1 MVRNNE
7 PPIDRAIALC
17 GGASALAGL
26 LEIAPSTP
34 LMWRARGRVPAEYCP
49 GIERLTQGA
58 VRCEDLRPDVDWS
71 VLRAPAVRGENTT
84 STSADKGRVAIK
96 NEAVEQSHE

>member
-7 PPIDRAIALC
+7 TPIDRAIALC

-34 LMWRARGRVPAEYCP
+34 LMWKARGRVPAEYCP

-71 VLRAPAVRGENTT
+71 VLRTPVPEANQAQ
-84 STSADKGRVAIK
+84 SLASKGQVAMK
-96 NEAVEQSHE
+96 TEAVEQSHE